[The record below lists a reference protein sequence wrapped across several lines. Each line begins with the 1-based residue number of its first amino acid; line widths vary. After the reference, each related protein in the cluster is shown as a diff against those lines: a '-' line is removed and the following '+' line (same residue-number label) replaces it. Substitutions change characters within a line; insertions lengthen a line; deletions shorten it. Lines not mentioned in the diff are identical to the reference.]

1 MAKVMSAAA
10 AYSFLVCHSIALIC
24 LKIRTYPRKRTLAGG
39 EYAVGFVPDVDSGF
53 VDAKHIQLPFVN
65 LAAHSSVVIG
75 SSLIA

>member
-1 MAKVMSAAA
+1 MRERCPL
-10 AYSFLVCHSIALIC
+10 F
-24 LKIRTYPRKRTLAGG
+24 PRKRTLAGG

-65 LAAHSSVVIG
+65 LAFHSSCDIG